1 METPIHLRPNV
12 SERCRSLRRRLAI
25 EIRTRTSFG
34 RSLASRLNLFLNLPS
49 ASGTRILNLLRV
61 RAVCRELQLPATSGF
76 RSETR
81 DPEMMRLHVKHDLYY
96 INHWRPWFDIKSLFQ
111 TVGVVFWDR
120 HVY

>member
-1 METPIHLRPNV
+1 METPIHLRPND

-49 ASGTRILNLLRV
+49 ASSTRILNLLRV
-61 RAVCRELQLPATSGF
+61 RAVCRLPATSGF

-81 DPEMMRLHVKHDLYY
+81 DPELMRLRVKHDLYY
-96 INHWRPWFDIKSLFQ
+96 IDHWSPWLDIKILLR
-111 TVGVVFWDR
+111 TIGVVLWDR
-120 HVY
+120 HAY